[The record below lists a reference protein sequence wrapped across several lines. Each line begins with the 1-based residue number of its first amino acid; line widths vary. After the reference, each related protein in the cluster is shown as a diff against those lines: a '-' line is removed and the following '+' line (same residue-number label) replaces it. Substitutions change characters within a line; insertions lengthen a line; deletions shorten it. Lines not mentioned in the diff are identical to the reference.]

1 MSTVVRGCVQG
12 IGITPYEDLPQ
23 NPLYFTEI
31 AIPET
36 VVIPKAKPDI
46 EDLVSVAVDAQ
57 VISTRLI
64 ETAVG
69 TSNEGQVLKGYKL
82 IVEVKLR
89 QKIKY
94 VADEPTQS
102 VHAAHFEKVV
112 SSIFVV
118 VPPTI
123 TVGGITY
130 TIEELFKQN
139 RLAITP
145 YIEDIYGVLR
155 DKRTIFK
162 NIIILLDVKVV

>member
-1 MSTVVRGCVQG
+1 MATVIRGLVQG
-12 IGITPYEDLPQ
+12 IGITPYKDLPE
-23 NPLYFTEI
+23 NPVYFTEI

-36 VVIPKAKPDI
+36 VVIPDAKPDM
-46 EDLVSVAVDAQ
+46 ENLVSVAVDAE
-57 VISTRLI
+57 ILSTRLV

-69 TSNEGQVLKGYKL
+69 TSNEGQILTGYKL

-94 VADEPTQS
+94 IADEPTQS

-118 VPPTI
+118 VPTDVTI
-123 TVGGITY
+123 DGVTY
-130 TIEELFKQN
+130 TIQELFEQG
-139 RLAITP
+139 RLVVTP
-145 YIEDIYGVLR
+145 YIEDIYGVQR

-162 NIIILLDVKVV
+162 NIVILLDVKVV